1 MGSNPTADIWKRVR
15 QRFAA
20 RHSRE
25 QINIQAPSGDRTHDH
40 TLTKRML
47 CQLSY
52 RGKCSTARAR
62 CARVAILGK
71 LAALT
76 HTHTHTRTQ
85 THTHTHIHTHTHSH
99 TDTQTH
105 RHTNAH
111 VRWRRVLI
119 VRVRN
124 EQKMTTPGVEPG
136 LSRPQRDVLT
146 TRRCGLLPKRQTQRS
161 WTGIARIMKRMR

>member
-1 MGSNPTADIWKRVR
+1 VGSNPTADIWKRVR

-76 HTHTHTRTQ
+76 
-85 THTHTHIHTHTHSH
+85 HTHTHSH

>member
-1 MGSNPTADIWKRVR
+1 LRVAFAKTAVCPWTW
-15 QRFAA
+15 RFA
-20 RHSRE
+20 SRKR
-25 QINIQAPSGDRTHDH
+25 APSGDRTHDH

-76 HTHTHTRTQ
+76 HTHTHTH
-85 THTHTHIHTHTHSH
+85 THAHRRTHTHIHTHTHSH

-161 WTGIARIMKRMR
+161 STGIARIMKRMR